1 MKRRGKVKER
11 EGWDSLFRDFGSPR
25 SPGAWK
31 KHMTVLCVGL
41 HLIPTPGHLGTG
53 GAPWKTG
60 RSLNTVSF
68 SEVLFLIFVLLGME
82 NSP

>member
-1 MKRRGKVKER
+1 MKER

-41 HLIPTPGHLGTG
+41 HLISTPGHLGTG